1 MSQSWRRLLFAH
13 WPVAPEALAPVVP
26 PQLPIDT
33 FEGRAWVAVTPFE
46 VRGFRLRL
54 TPPLPGVS
62 SFTEINVRTYVTVGG
77 RPGIYFLSLDA
88 DSRPAVAGARRFF
101 RVPYFRAAMKAAS
114 DEGQIRF
121 ESERHVADA
130 FVDEFDVD
138 GQLRRNERGERSEG
152 ERLVTQR
159 FFPDAAPVSI
169 VRPFRRNQHHFQ
181 AARDGGARRGG
192 EHGGTRGGEGGSA
205 LYTRPPAPAAFLSS
219 KGAVRVT
226 QRQLYGNTL

>member
-1 MSQSWRRLLFAH
+1 MFQSWRRLLFAH

-101 RVPYFRAAMKAAS
+101 RVPYFLASMKAAS
-114 DEGQIRF
+114 DEGDIRF
-121 ESERHVADA
+121 ESER
-130 FVDEFDVD
+130 
-138 GQLRRNERGERSEG
+138 
-152 ERLVTQR
+152 T
-159 FFPDAAPVSI
+159 
-169 VRPFRRNQHHFQ
+169 
-181 AARDGGARRGG
+181 ARDGPPATFRAAYGPAGARFTAASGSL
-192 EHGGTRGGEGGSA
+192 EHWLTERYR
-205 LYTRPPAPAAFLSS
+205 LYTLDERRRILSGEIQHAPWPLQPARATVAENTMGQQVGLDLPGEPLVHYAA
-219 KGAVRVT
+219 RQDVT
-226 QRQLYGNTL
+226 FWRLAPSGPG